1 MPSRLQEEIHQTK
14 PFASL
19 ETEALLAL
27 MRTADRVALRGAQ
40 FIRQWDLSP
49 TQYNVL
55 RILRGAEP
63 DGLNCRGIGDRLIAH
78 DPDITRLLDRLEKR
92 GLVARQRDQADRRV
106 ITTRI
111 TPAGLAVLAEV
122 DQPIEEFNRR
132 LMGPL
137 DQERLHT
144 LIDLLDVLRQ

>member
-1 MPSRLQEEIHQTK
+1 MASKLQEEIQQTK

-27 MRTADRVALRGAQ
+27 MRTTDQLALRGAR
-40 FIRQWDLSP
+40 FIKQWDLSP

-63 DGLNCRGIGDRLIAH
+63 DGLKCREIGDRLIAH
-78 DPDITRLLDRLEKR
+78 DPDVTRLLDRLEKR
-92 GLVARQRDQADRRV
+92 GLVARQRDSADRRV

-111 TPAGLAVLAEV
+111 TASGLAILAEV
-122 DQPIEEFNRR
+122 DQPIEDFNRR

-137 DQERLHT
+137 DQERLQT
-144 LIDLLDVLRQ
+144 LIGLLDGLRQ